1 MLIGLGLVLAHPD
14 HPQRVLTASIPLM
27 IAIGLG
33 CLAQSGRKQVFQF
46 LTLTMLGLS
55 CVFLSWADIAPSVDG
70 PSWLSRVIRLLIVCC
85 TVSFAYTMIVARR
98 RDLSPDWQMSLKRV
112 GLSAAVSG
120 LTVLVLILLLEA
132 VLYLDNP
139 TRGAPIDDIQLV
151 AVSVV
156 MLGLVAALIVM
167 AVLPGRDPLG
177 LSERGRAGYVYA
189 AQIAG
194 GLLFAHIYVT
204 RPQWFGQW
212 QEFWPY
218 IILLIAF
225 VGAGVGELFQ
235 RTGTRVLA
243 DPLQRTSTF
252 LPLLPAIG
260 MWFVTSNSDYS
271 FILFGAGILYVGLSI
286 GRKSLTSAL
295 AAAVAGNAALWSL
308 LENRGFEVLNQ
319 PQLWLIPPALSVLIA
334 AEINRNRLPENTMT
348 TLRYASIMVIYV
360 SSTGEIFIRGIG
372 EALWP
377 PMVLM
382 GLSLLGAMAGI
393 VLQIRAF
400 LYMGVTFVL
409 LAMLS
414 MVWHAARSIDH
425 VWPWWAFGIGMGL
438 CILVFFGYFE
448 KNREKVTVLVEQLKA
463 WKR

>member
-1 MLIGLGLVLAHPD
+1 
-14 HPQRVLTASIPLM
+14 
-27 IAIGLG
+27 
-33 CLAQSGRKQVFQF
+33 
-46 LTLTMLGLS
+46 
-55 CVFLSWADIAPSVDG
+55 
-70 PSWLSRVIRLLIVCC
+70 
-85 TVSFAYTMIVARR
+85 
-98 RDLSPDWQMSLKRV
+98 
-112 GLSAAVSG
+112 
-120 LTVLVLILLLEA
+120 
-132 VLYLDNP
+132 
-139 TRGAPIDDIQLV
+139 
-151 AVSVV
+151 
-156 MLGLVAALIVM
+156 
-167 AVLPGRDPLG
+167 
-177 LSERGRAGYVYA
+177 
-189 AQIAG
+189 
-194 GLLFAHIYVT
+194 
-204 RPQWFGQW
+204 
-212 QEFWPY
+212 
-218 IILLIAF
+218 
-225 VGAGVGELFQ
+225 
-235 RTGTRVLA
+235 
-243 DPLQRTSTF
+243 
-252 LPLLPAIG
+252 